1 MMFQPST
8 FEQQGVRSVRFGLAC
23 TFWVQS
29 SIRYSCWG
37 VLALLSSFCAAAPL
51 VPPLLQKVGQ
61 TISSTTERGFV
72 CLWRDTTVDE
82 DLFEIRVRVG
92 TAGPFTAVNYVLNNA
107 QFGTWYATNRYLANV
122 PEGAKLQFQIVAL
135 HATLVRDQTT
145 NQITDFTVTERS
157 LPSNTMTLDYTK
169 LTTDGDL
176 RAPTGFTA
184 ELIGDGKIKLKWSEN
199 SQVEDGFSFFVKK
212 TTDTAYPAAEA
223 FSIPFNITEFT
234 IPAYSVQ
241 RGTDLY
247 GLLPGVAYHLKMR
260 SVQGETKQSAFT
272 SEVTLTMP
280 PMTAPTGLTLTP
292 VNETSLFLNWNDNT
306 DNEHGYVIQLPIG
319 DPFGDITWDSVQA
332 NVNTYLLQ
340 NLVPG
345 TTAKWKVTAGFN
357 PGSGG
362 DLLLSAPSNVV
373 EFTNVMKPPL
383 KLQAV
388 VTDDLVQGKTRVALT
403 WEDQSSAETHIAIMM
418 RPAGTTGAF
427 TMAAKVPANSTS
439 AVLYDELP
447 PGGNYELAVRSV
459 YIGESGSVAGES
471 VDSNAVPVQ
480 VHHGFSG
487 RRYQPAAVGTSF
499 TYQAVTTGSAN
510 RVSWSAT
517 GLPTGLGFD
526 ESTGMI
532 SGIPTE
538 SGIFDIML
546 NAVFDDGW
554 VAHHPL
560 RLRIVRSPAAPLV
573 TAATAARTMNV
584 GTPISV
590 ALDGFFNDADTEQA
604 MRIVTTLG
612 NIDIVLYPSL
622 VPATVANFLAYANA
636 GDYNG
641 TVFHRVSPGFVLQ
654 GGGYKVLTAPD
665 TFAEVTRRP
674 SPLNEPGISNL
685 KGTLALAKGSGV
697 SSGTHDFFINTADN
711 TSLDDNTGGFSVF
724 GRVARRQLTP
734 GGLDQTV
741 ADITGSPG
749 KKYTVKVRPS
759 GSTEVQN
766 GFNPL
771 AGLGDAEFW
780 PLNLVGTPPDAIDV
794 TKVIAITSITP
805 LPKLAYNIETPP
817 DSNIA
822 TAAISS
828 GNLSLTG
835 VASGNT
841 NVIIRATDVDGQSI
855 TRSFALTVDSGF
867 AHPVIT
873 TPPQA
878 VTVSQNGTANFTV
891 VATGTS
897 LTYQWRKDG
906 QPING
911 EVAATLTISSAQA
924 LDAGSYDVLVSNAA
938 TSVISAAAALTVQS
952 PPFVVTPPV
961 AITRPYGGSATFTVS
976 ATGSPTLSYAWF
988 KANSLLASAT
998 TATLTLNSLTLV
1010 DGADYKVRVTN
1021 GFGFV
1026 ESTPVR
1032 LTITRVD
1039 TDSDGLLDDQE
1050 VILTLNKSHPDTDGD
1065 GFTDGVE
1072 VHLGSDARQ
1081 AASKPTHSVAEH
1093 DGLALLGS
1101 IGLKRLIGGTST
1113 DSTGAPS
1120 TVVAQWLATTELTN
1134 AQFAAV
1140 LQYAVHTL
1148 QAAEIVSDSG
1158 RRFVRYP
1165 KTTGQAICYLSD
1177 SVASPPASDITA
1189 DPAGR
1194 SFLVPAA
1201 KATQPVRAVSWY
1213 GAYLATVVLNARHG
1227 YLDKCVPATWSY
1239 LELAN
1244 GYSLPTF
1251 ATWGWAAQGGAAA
1264 LAYPTGASVSPALAK
1279 YFDSALGA
1287 TPRPVGSYPLSKLGF
1302 ADLAGNVSEWVTDGD
1317 TANSYTRGGGYD
1329 DSAVALINSAA
1340 VLRPKSLL
1348 NRSTGFRAA
1357 LKASAAPAITQQPAP
1372 VMVRNGQPIS
1382 LSVSATGAPALAYQ
1396 WFKNEVALTGKTAAT
1411 LSLANAVL
1419 DDGGAYKV
1427 KVTSQGVSLF
1437 SSTVAVA
1444 VVEAPLPVS
1453 TTYVAP
1459 NKGTKFIVKVKGAP
1473 GQQFKYRWGSSFST
1487 LSNTYFMHGV
1497 DTPVLDIV
1505 TAQQG
1510 LSDSYFCEVRAVGLN
1525 AVPPVSV
1532 GYQLVVYDLP
1542 ALTVPTRLPYGVVT
1556 SDYNYQVPYD
1566 TTSDERRI
1574 TRWLATGLP
1583 AGFSINTL
1591 TGVITGAATG
1601 PVSANVKITGVNPYG
1616 SVTSSVSLVIRG
1628 LPGSMVGSYVATVA
1642 RHSLNAQH
1650 GGRLDLT
1657 ASSTGALTGKLIIDG
1672 LGHSITGKLTATVN
1686 ATTGEVAATANA
1698 TIDIPRS
1705 NLPTLRLVVTLD
1717 SANDALTGT
1726 LGELGP
1732 GGGAPVTTAAL
1743 TGWRAASIVSE
1754 RIGRHHVALA
1764 PAVASTDPASAPQG
1778 YSTVVLT
1785 VTNTGTTSAVATLAD
1800 GTTFTSSGLLG
1811 PNQTILHSS
1820 LYQRRGAV
1828 LGVLRIAGD
1837 ADHTISIGAGEHLDW
1852 VRDDLGATST
1862 ERSYK
1867 RGFDLRLTVAAGAE
1881 YVIPAATA
1889 VPLALTDVADN
1900 ARLRLTSGG
1909 LAAPVEPLLRLRT
1922 DWTALIS
1929 GSNVEAVGVQ
1939 LTRTTGVFKGSF
1951 KVADITPPRTITFTG
1966 LILPDPAL
1974 PARGKGFGFFSLP
1987 QVLPSLVT
1995 SPILSGRV
2003 VLESV
2008 VP

>member
-1 MMFQPST
+1 MSGTRFATLSFYRFSLAAMVLTLF
-8 FEQQGVRSVRFGLAC
+8 SVHGF
-23 TFWVQS
+23 
-29 SIRYSCWG
+29 
-37 VLALLSSFCAAAPL
+37 AAPL
-51 VPPLLQKVGQ
+51 VPPVLQQVGQ

-72 CLWRDTTVDE
+72 CLWQDTTVDE

-145 NQITDFTVTERS
+145 NQITDFTINERS
-157 LPSNTMTLDYTK
+157 QPSNTMTVDYTK
-169 LTTDGDL
+169 LTTDGTL
-176 RAPTGFTA
+176 HAPTGFTA
-184 ELIGDGKIKLKWSEN
+184 QLIGDGKIKLNWTET

-247 GLLPGVAYHLKMR
+247 GLLPGVAYHMKMR
-260 SVQGETKQSAFT
+260 TVQGETKQSAFT
-272 SEVTLTMP
+272 PEVTITMP
-280 PMTAPTGLTLTP
+280 PMTAPTGLTITA

-306 DNEHGYVIQLPIG
+306 DNEHGYVIQLAIG

-345 TTAKWKVTAGFN
+345 TTAKWKVTAAFN

-373 EFTNVMKPPL
+373 EFTNIMKPPRN
-383 KLQAV
+383 LQAV
-388 VTDDLVQGKTRVALT
+388 VTDDLAQGKTKVALT

-418 RPAGTTGAF
+418 RPAGSSAAF
-427 TMAAKVPANSTS
+427 TTAARVPANSTS

-447 PGGNYELAVRSV
+447 PGGNHELAVRSV

-471 VDSNAVPVQ
+471 VDSNTVPVQ
-480 VHHGFSG
+480 VRNGFTG
-487 RRYQPAAVGTSF
+487 RRYQPAEVGSSF
-499 TYQAVTTGSAN
+499 SYQAVTTGSAN
-510 RVSWSAT
+510 RVSWSVT
-517 GLPTGLGFD
+517 GLPAGLGFD
-526 ESTGMI
+526 DTTGII
-532 SGIPTE
+532 SGLPTE
-538 SGIFDIML
+538 SGVFDITL

-560 RLRIVRSPAAPLV
+560 RLRIVRPPAAPLT

-590 ALDGFFNDADTEQA
+590 AMDGFFNDADTEQA
-604 MRIVTTLG
+604 MRIATTLG

-622 VPATVANFLAYANA
+622 VPETVANFLAYANA
-636 GDYNG
+636 GDYDG

-654 GGGYKVLTAPD
+654 GGGYKLLTAPD

-697 SSGTHDFFINTADN
+697 NSGTHDFFINTADN

-724 GRVARRQLTP
+724 GRVARSQLTP

-741 ADITGSPG
+741 ANITGSQG
-749 KKYTVKVRPS
+749 KKYAVKLRPS

-766 GFNPL
+766 NFNPL

-780 PLNLVGTPPDAIDV
+780 PLNVSGTPPDTIDV
-794 TKVIAITSITP
+794 TKVIAITGITA
-805 LPKLAYNIETPP
+805 LPRLAYSIDTPS
-817 DSNIA
+817 DSNVA

-828 GNLSLTG
+828 GNLVLTG
-835 VASGNT
+835 VADGTT
-841 NVIIRATDVDGQSI
+841 NVVVRATDVDGQSV
-855 TRSFALTVDSGF
+855 TRNFILTVDSGF

-873 TPPQA
+873 QPPQA
-878 VTVSQNGTANFTV
+878 VTVSQNGTATFSV
-891 VATGTS
+891 IATGTS
-897 LTYQWRKDG
+897 LSYQWRKGG

-924 LDAGSYDVLVSNAA
+924 LDAGSYDVVVSNAA
-938 TSVISAAAALTVQS
+938 TSVISDAATLTVES
-952 PPFVVTPPV
+952 PPFIVTPPA
-961 AITRPYGGSATFTVS
+961 AITRPYGGSASFTVM

-988 KANSLLASAT
+988 KGNSLLPTAT
-998 TATLTLNSLTLV
+998 TATLTLNALTLL
-1010 DGADYKVRVTN
+1010 DEADYKVRVTN

-1026 ESTPVR
+1026 ESTPVH

-1039 TDSDGLLDDQE
+1039 TDSDGLLDDEE
-1050 VILTLNKSHPDTDGD
+1050 VTLALNKTLADTDGD

-1081 AASKPTHSVAEH
+1081 ASSKPTTHTVAER
-1093 DGLALLGS
+1093 DGLSLLGS
-1101 IGLKRLIGGTST
+1101 IGLKRLLGGPSS
-1113 DSTGAPS
+1113 DATGAPA
-1120 TVVAQWLATTELTN
+1120 TVPDQWLATTELTN

-1148 QAAEIVSDSG
+1148 QAAELVSGGTG

-1165 KTTGQAICYLSD
+1165 KTTGQVICYLSD
-1177 SVASPPASDITA
+1177 SFASPAPSDITA

-1201 KATQPVRAVSWY
+1201 KATQPMRAVSWY
-1213 GAYLATVVLNARHG
+1213 GAYLATAVLNARHG
-1227 YLDKCVPATWSY
+1227 YPDKCVPATWSY
-1239 LELAN
+1239 LDSAN
-1244 GYSLPTF
+1244 GYSLPSF
-1251 ATWGWAAQGGAAA
+1251 ATWGWAARGGAAA

-1279 YFDSALGA
+1279 YLLSIGYNF
-1287 TPRPVGSYPLSKLGF
+1287 PRPVGSYPLSKLGF
-1302 ADLAGNVSEWVTDGD
+1302 ADLAGNVAEWVFDGD
-1317 TANSYTRGGGYD
+1317 ATMSYTRGGGYD
-1329 DSAVALINSAA
+1329 TPALGLLNSA
-1340 VLRPKSLL
+1340 SLNVTKAAL
-1348 NRSTGFRAA
+1348 GSSIGFRVA

-1372 VMVRNGQPIS
+1372 VLVRNGQPIS
-1382 LSVSATGAPALAYQ
+1382 LSVAAMGAPALVYQ
-1396 WFKNEVALTGKTAAT
+1396 WFKNEVAVPGKTAAT

-1419 DDGGAYKV
+1419 NDGGAYKV
-1427 KVTSQGVSLF
+1427 RVTSQGVSVF
-1437 SSTVAVA
+1437 SNTVSVA
-1444 VVEAPLPVS
+1444 VVDAPLPVT

-1459 NKGTKFIVKVKGAP
+1459 NKGTKFTVKVKGAP
-1473 GQQFKYRWGSSFST
+1473 GQQFTYRWGSSFST

-1525 AVPPVSV
+1525 TVPPVSV
-1532 GYQLVVYDLP
+1532 GYQLAVYDLP
-1542 ALTVPTRLPYGVVT
+1542 VLTAPTRLPYGVVT
-1556 SDYNYQVPYD
+1556 SAYSYQVPFD
-1566 TTSDERRI
+1566 TSSDERRI
-1574 TRWLATGLP
+1574 TRWSATGLP
-1583 AGFSINTL
+1583 AGFSINAL
-1591 TGVITGAATG
+1591 TGVITGAASG
-1601 PVSANVKITGVNPYG
+1601 PVSANVKVTGANPYG
-1616 SVTSSVSLVIRG
+1616 SVTSSVSLIIRG
-1628 LPGSMVGSYVATVA
+1628 LPGNMVGSYVGTVA
-1642 RHSLNAQH
+1642 RHALNAQH
-1650 GGRLDLT
+1650 GGRLDLA
-1657 ASSTGALTGKLIIDG
+1657 ASSAGALTGKLVIDG
-1672 LGHSITGKLTATVN
+1672 LSHSVTGRLVASVN
-1686 ATTGEVAATANA
+1686 ETTGEVSPTASA
-1698 TIDIPRS
+1698 TIDIPRKG
-1705 NLPTLRLVVTLD
+1705 LPALRLVVTLD

-1726 LGELGP
+1726 LGELP
-1732 GGGAPVTTAAL
+1732 AGGGAPTTTAAL

-1754 RIGRHHVALA
+1754 RIGRHHIALA
-1764 PAVASTDPASAPQG
+1764 PPVTSTDATLAPQG
-1778 YSTVVLT
+1778 YGTVVLT
-1785 VTNTGTTSAVATLAD
+1785 VTNTGTTTAVTTLAD
-1800 GTTFTSSGLLG
+1800 GTVFTSSGLMG
-1811 PNQTILHSS
+1811 PNQAILHGS
-1820 LYQRRGAV
+1820 LYKRRGTV
-1828 LGVLRIAGD
+1828 LGVLRIAAD
-1837 ADHTISIGAGEHLDW
+1837 ADHTISIGAGERLDW
-1852 VRDDLGATST
+1852 VRDDLGVNST

-1867 RGFDLRLTVAAGAE
+1867 RGFDLRLTVVAGAR
-1881 YVIPAATA
+1881 YVTPAANT
-1889 VPLALTDVADN
+1889 VPLALSDAADN

-1909 LAAPVEPLLRLRT
+1909 LATAVEPLLRLRT

-1951 KVADITPPRTITFTG
+1951 LVADITPPRIITFTG
-1966 LILPDPAL
+1966 LIMPDLAQPT
-1974 PARGKGFGFFSLP
+1974 RGMGYGFFSLP
-1987 QVLPSLVT
+1987 QVSPSLVT

-2003 VLESV
+2003 VLESST
-2008 VP
+2008 P